1 MENEEFIKEFGELC
15 KRAAINNIEKMEY
28 VNDGLFENVIV
39 TYKNGYTKEIDVRWD
54 SQKAM
59 IVDIIKQGGLS

>member
-39 TYKNGYTKEIDVRWD
+39 TYKNG
-54 SQKAM
+54 
-59 IVDIIKQGGLS
+59 